1 MMRSARLVLALL
13 VLAQAAAAQQVLI
26 DQGVYAQGLHC
37 FPLATEPNVYV
48 YVPNSVRLVTDDDGR
63 PKFSFL
69 RYVVNEPS
77 ADGGSQGITTAEG
90 GGILHF
96 IVTLDTPPEVVE
108 AAQADLRQRTRN
120 QELVVR
126 GPILFESGRYKL
138 VSATIAGETRHQNV
152 LATGNAPVLEGS
164 QLALSFALGPERA
177 TRLLESLS
185 MQNPDIQ
192 LAFEMVVRGISDG
205 FDAYLDIHW
214 DSVLQHEGW
223 GVKAGFSYYVGLGV
237 DIKQAFDELME
248 DKAIEL
254 HVRGANSNMEALLD
268 NTYMKLLEL
277 LFEPIPPERSN
288 NQLYGMLGQGGVF
301 APTNTMSI
309 FNASFAYEMRDV
321 KRSGT
326 MVLDMSG
333 QSPRDSIATLAFGI
347 GDLWKRVGDDPRH
360 VKTVNLADPA
370 FQQREIYVAVDGGI
384 LPEFDQYINSV
395 TTTLRKQHQ
404 NGHTTLQEV
413 VIDRETFD
421 DSENDFRMVY
431 GWNGDDDRE
440 QWLRYEYRT
449 RWSFKGG
456 GAYETGW
463 LPTDGNLIDLYA
475 PYRRKRVRVMGDVEA
490 LAKQGVRAVVVR
502 VSHPFF
508 AETQQHTLRF
518 RTDEPLGKPSFDLTL
533 PQDERGYAYEI
544 TWVGG
549 RKAKQTG
556 SAEAGVL
563 FVDELPPEAAPE
575 PEAPAGDAPAQAT
588 GAGSGA

>member
-1 MMRSARLVLALL
+1 MRRRAPLLLALL
-13 VLAQAAAAQQVLI
+13 FVAEAAAAQQVLI
-26 DQGVYAQGLHC
+26 DQGVYVEGLHC
-37 FPLATEPNVYV
+37 FPLAAEPNAYV
-48 YVPNSVRLVTDDDGR
+48 YVPNTVRFVTDDKGR

-69 RYVVNEPS
+69 RYVTNELS
-77 ADGGSQGITTAEG
+77 AEGGSSGITSAEG

-96 IVTLDTPPEVVE
+96 IVTLDTPKEVVE
-108 AAQADLRQRTRN
+108 AAQAALRQRTRN
-120 QELVVR
+120 QELVLR

-138 VSATIAGETRHQNV
+138 VSATITGETRHENV

-192 LAFEMVVRGISDG
+192 LAFEMVVKGISDA

-214 DSVLQHEGW
+214 DSVLSHEGW
-223 GVKAGFSYYVGLGV
+223 GVKAGFSYYVGLGA
-237 DIKQAFDELME
+237 DIKQAFDQLLE

-254 HVRGANSNMEALLD
+254 HVRGASPNMEALLD

-277 LFEPIPPERSN
+277 LFEPIPPERGN

-301 APTNTMSI
+301 AQTSTMSI

-326 MVLDMSG
+326 MKLDMSG
-333 QSPRDSIATLAFGI
+333 QSPRDAIATLAFGV

-370 FQQREIYVAVDGGI
+370 FQQREIQVAVDGGI

-404 NGHTTLQEV
+404 SGHTTLQEV
-413 VIDRETFD
+413 VIDRKTFD
-421 DSENDFRMVY
+421 DSGNDFRMVY
-431 GWNGDDDRE
+431 GWNGDDDRAK
-440 QWLRYEYRT
+440 WLHYDYRT
-449 RWSFKGG
+449 HWSFKGG
-456 GAYETGW
+456 GAWDTGW
-463 LPTDGNLIDLYA
+463 LSTDGNVIDLYA
-475 PYRRKRVRVMGDVEA
+475 PYRRKRVRVMGDLEA

-518 RTDEPLGKPSFDLTL
+518 KTDEPLGKPAFELTL
-533 PQDERGYAYEI
+533 PQGERGYAWEI
-544 TWVGG
+544 TWVGS
-549 RKAKQTG
+549 RKGKRSGTG
-556 SAEAGVL
+556 EAGVL
-563 FVDELPPEAAPE
+563 FVDELPPAPE
-575 PEAPAGDAPAQAT
+575 PAAGDAPAAAP
-588 GAGSGA
+588 GAGSGT